1 MRDFSDRARRGSA
14 VSSIPGVA
22 EKDDD
27 LERRVGALE
36 GSVQDLNLRVRR
48 SEQDA
53 AAARV
58 LAGGAERDVSEL
70 RGEMRGFRTEVHAEF
85 ADVRAEM
92 RAEFADV
99 RAEMRA
105 GFADVRGEFA
115 NVRGEIADVRAE
127 IADVRAEMR
136 AEFAGV
142 RDEMRAESASVRGEA
157 VEFRSQNNRVLSAM
171 RADIT
176 DLREHVDR
184 GFLEIRGRLDA
195 TAAGQQTI
203 VDLLGT
209 LIARDERGPDG

>member
-1 MRDFSDRARRGSA
+1 
-14 VSSIPGVA
+14 VA

-27 LERRVGALE
+27 LDRRVGALE
-36 GSVQDLNLRVRR
+36 GTVQDLTLRVRR

-58 LAGGAERDVSEL
+58 LAGGADRDVGEL
-70 RGEMRGFRTEVHAEF
+70 RGEMREFRTEV
-85 ADVRAEM
+85 

-99 RAEMRA
+99 RAEA
-105 GFADVRGEFA
+105 A
-115 NVRGEIADVRAE
+115 
-127 IADVRAEMR
+127 
-136 AEFAGV
+136 
-142 RDEMRAESASVRGEA
+142 
-157 VEFRSQNNRVLSAM
+157 EFRSQNNRVLSAM

-209 LIARDERGPDG
+209 LIARGERGPQG

>member
-1 MRDFSDRARRGSA
+1 
-14 VSSIPGVA
+14 VA

-27 LERRVGALE
+27 IERRVGALE
-36 GSVQDLNLRVRR
+36 GTVQDLTLRVRR

-58 LAGGAERDVSEL
+58 LAGGADRDVGEL
-70 RGEMRGFRTEVHAEF
+70 RGETRELRTEMRAGFADVRAEMHAEF

-92 RAEFADV
+92 HAEFADV
-99 RAEMRA
+99 RAA
-105 GFADVRGEFA
+105 AA
-115 NVRGEIADVRAE
+115 
-127 IADVRAEMR
+127 
-136 AEFAGV
+136 
-142 RDEMRAESASVRGEA
+142 
-157 VEFRSQNNRVLSAM
+157 EFRSQNNRVLNAM
-171 RADIT
+171 REDII

-209 LIARDERGPDG
+209 LISREERGTDG

>member
-1 MRDFSDRARRGSA
+1 VRDFSDRTRRGSA
-14 VSSIPGVA
+14 LSSIPRVA

-27 LERRVGALE
+27 IERRVGALE
-36 GSVQDLNLRVRR
+36 GSVQDLTLRVRR

-58 LAGGAERDVSEL
+58 LAGGAERDVGEL

-85 ADVRAEM
+85 ADVRTAM

-99 RAEMRA
+99 RGEMRA
-105 GFADVRGEFA
+105 GFADVRNEIANVRAEMGAEFADVRGEIANVRAEMGAEFA
-115 NVRGEIADVRAE
+115 NVR
-127 IADVRAEMR
+127 
-136 AEFAGV
+136 
-142 RDEMRAESASVRGEA
+142 SEA
-157 VEFRSQNNRVLSAM
+157 AEFRSQNNRVLSAM

-209 LIARDERGPDG
+209 LIARDERGPEG

>member
-1 MRDFSDRARRGSA
+1 
-14 VSSIPGVA
+14 VA

-27 LERRVGALE
+27 IERRVGALE
-36 GSVQDLNLRVRR
+36 GSVQDLTLRVRR

-58 LAGGAERDVSEL
+58 LAGGAERDVGEL

-85 ADVRAEM
+85 ADVRTAM

-99 RAEMRA
+99 RGEMRA
-105 GFADVRGEFA
+105 GFADVRNEIANVRAEMGAEFA
-115 NVRGEIADVRAE
+115 NVR
-127 IADVRAEMR
+127 
-136 AEFAGV
+136 
-142 RDEMRAESASVRGEA
+142 SEA
-157 VEFRSQNNRVLSAM
+157 AEFRSQNNRVLSAM

-209 LIARDERGPDG
+209 LIARDERGPEG

>member
-14 VSSIPGVA
+14 ARSIPRVA

-27 LERRVGALE
+27 IERRVGALE
-36 GSVQDLNLRVRR
+36 GTVQDLTLRVRR

-58 LAGGAERDVSEL
+58 LAGGADRDVGEL
-70 RGEMRGFRTEVHAEF
+70 RGETRELRTEMRAGF

-99 RAEMRA
+99 RAEMHA
-105 GFADVRGEFA
+105 EF
-115 NVRGEIADVRAE
+115 
-127 IADVRAEMR
+127 ADVRAEMH
-136 AEFAGV
+136 AEFADV
-142 RDEMRAESASVRGEA
+142 RAEMHAEFADVRA
-157 VEFRSQNNRVLSAM
+157 AAAEFRSQNNRVLNAM
-171 RADIT
+171 REDII

-209 LIARDERGPDG
+209 LISREERGTDG